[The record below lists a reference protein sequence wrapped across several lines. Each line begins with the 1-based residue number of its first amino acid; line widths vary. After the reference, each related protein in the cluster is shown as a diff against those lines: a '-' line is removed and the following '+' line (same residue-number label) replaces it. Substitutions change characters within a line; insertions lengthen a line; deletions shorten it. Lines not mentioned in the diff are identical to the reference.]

1 MEIDDD
7 NDSTVGELIET
18 EHLSSWASEMAP
30 GDLVVF
36 RLRHPAFLH
45 APQLPEMAGQIV
57 AVLAGHELTY
67 LIKVLT
73 TGELPWP
80 NLFVRRGDIL
90 RVWVP

>member
-1 MEIDDD
+1 MDDDD
-7 NDSTVGELIET
+7 NTGGELIPT
-18 EHLSSWASEMAP
+18 EPLSVWASEIAP

-73 TGELPWP
+73 TGDLPWP
-80 NLFVRRGDIL
+80 DLFVRRGDIL
-90 RVWVP
+90 RAWVP